1 MAVSTQASDIVWRM
15 EQARKVLHF
24 RREEVRTTTAKIKKL
39 REDLKMYE
47 DALPET
53 AGKLTK
59 AEEEFTR
66 HANSYRDAG
75 ETWLAIKAVEPE
87 VKS

>member
-47 DALPET
+47 DALPT
-53 AGKLTK
+53 HVDKLTK
-59 AEEEFTR
+59 AEEEFALR
-66 HANSYRDAG
+66 VSGYRDAG
-75 ETWLAIKAVEPE
+75 TSWLAVKAVEPE
-87 VKS
+87 VKV